1 MNISIKYFGLIAE
14 ITQCEHET
22 IDFSESSLSE
32 LLVQLYIKY
41 PSLKTKEFQVAQDQ
55 ELISNETLLTGREL
69 ALLPPFAGG

>member
-14 ITQCEHET
+14 ITQCNQEY

-32 LLVQLYIKY
+32 LLAELYTKY
-41 PSLKTKEFQVAQDQ
+41 PKLKEKNFQVAQDQ
-55 ELISNETLLTGREL
+55 ELITNETLLNGEEL